1 MNQPFR
7 KKPKRRRFRPL
18 RRLLLISILGLLIYG
33 LISSGLW
40 VYTVVF
46 TPRIRLATVEL
57 APQVASYSANAV
69 VVRDEVVVVASR
81 AGTLRHVADHMV
93 EVRASQ
99 PILEMLDMPL
109 LTAIDKQLA
118 EEEKKY
124 LDVVAQSDDYL
135 EHKASQL
142 TSALAEIRSLAARYA
157 TLLRNQDSSQASTVF
172 KDLERVARSVD
183 KLQSEY
189 EQANRSVGQFESV
202 QAVLLEQRQSA
213 IFTVTAPVNGLVSYR
228 IDALGSQL
236 RPSIMN
242 SIELDFFRQ
251 ISDETTTME
260 NGLIIAAGQPVCAII
275 NPSEVYLLFEVREG
289 PRLDLESSFEVTV
302 QGELINATFIQR
314 IATEEEGTYIY
325 LYAVGDAPQVLLERR
340 VVPTDIRSLGF
351 VTVSIPKQAIVTVDG
366 VDMVYGPND
375 FDVIAEYPVVV
386 LEVKGNRAIVFGLTP
401 GQDIVS
407 TPRLV
412 TPGDPFENA
421 GGGKF

>member
-1 MNQPFR
+1 MNQRFR

-18 RRLLLISILGLLIYG
+18 RRLLLIAILGLLIYG
-33 LISSGLW
+33 LVNSGLW
-40 VYTVVF
+40 VYKVAL
-46 TPRIRLATVEL
+46 TPRIRLATAEL

-93 EVRASQ
+93 EVSANQ
-99 PILEMLDMPL
+99 PILEMVDMPL
-109 LTAIDKQLA
+109 LLAIDQQLA

-124 LDVVAQSDDYL
+124 LEVAAQSDDYL

-142 TSALAEIRSLAARYA
+142 TSALAEIRLLAARYA

-189 EQANRSVGQFESV
+189 EQANRSAGQFESV
-202 QAVLLEQRQSA
+202 QAVLLEQRQTA
-213 IFTVTAPVNGLVSYR
+213 FFTVTAPVFGLVSYR
-228 IDALGSQL
+228 IDDLGSQL
-236 RPSIMN
+236 RPSNMS
-242 SIELDFFRQ
+242 SIELDFLRQ
-251 ISDETTTME
+251 ISDGTTTME
-260 NGLIIAAGQPVCAII
+260 DGLIIAAGQPVCAII
-275 NPSEVYLLFEVREG
+275 TPREVYLLLEVEEG
-289 PRLDLESSFEVTV
+289 PRLDLESDFEVTV
-302 QGELINATFIQR
+302 HDELISASFMKRVPTG
-314 IATEEEGTYIY
+314 EEGTYIY
-325 LYAVGDAPQVLLERR
+325 LYAVGDAPQVLLENR
-340 VVPTDIRSLGF
+340 VVPVDIRSLGS
-351 VTVSIPKQAIVTVDG
+351 VAVSIPKQAIVTVDG

-375 FDVIAEYPVVV
+375 DDIIAEYPVVV
-386 LEVKGNRAIVFGLTP
+386 REVKGNRAIVLGLTP
-401 GQDIVS
+401 GQNIVS